1 MLVQCQQLEVINI
14 YCMIVLCKVKKKKK
28 QAVMLE
34 VKREVTVI
42 QKGMA
47 PSKVQVIFL
56 FLNQGDC
63 YMGVFTFDNIFGC
76 TL

>member
-14 YCMIVLCKVKKKKK
+14 YCMIVLCKVKKKK

-63 YMGVFTFDNIFGC
+63 YMGVFTFDNIFGS

>member
-1 MLVQCQQLEVINI
+1 MVYHLTMLGDVFILALQI
-14 YCMIVLCKVKKKKK
+14 
-28 QAVMLE
+28 VMLE

-63 YMGVFTFDNIFGC
+63 YMGVFTFDNIFGS

>member
-1 MLVQCQQLEVINI
+1 MINI
-14 YCMIVLCKVKKKKK
+14 YCMIVLCKVKKK

-34 VKREVTVI
+34 IKREVTVI
-42 QKGMA
+42 EKGMA

-56 FLNQGDC
+56 FLNQGDS
-63 YMGVFTFDNIFGC
+63 YVGVFTFDNIFGC